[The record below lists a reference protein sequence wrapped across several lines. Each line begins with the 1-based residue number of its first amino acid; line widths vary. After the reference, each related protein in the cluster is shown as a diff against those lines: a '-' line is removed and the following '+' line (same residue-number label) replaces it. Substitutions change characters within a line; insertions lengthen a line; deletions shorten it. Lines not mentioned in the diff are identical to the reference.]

1 MSKLRWTD
9 FITINLYWLA
19 LNVASNSLHPIVL
32 PVRVQQ
38 LVPEGLKAT
47 YLGVLTFAGLVVA
60 IVVQPVMGALSD
72 RSTSRWGRRRPF
84 IVAGTIFNLLFLTFI
99 GLAGSYWLLFA
110 ALLMLQ
116 FSLNV
121 AHGALQGLIP
131 DLVPKEQRG
140 TASGVKGLIE
150 IIGAI
155 VASLGAGYLVGQG
168 QMTAAIGLIMMVFVI
183 AVLVTI
189 YFVREERC
197 TQISEKSVWATA
209 FGTFK
214 VDLRSH
220 SDYLWWLI
228 NRFVFFIGLTSIQT
242 FLLYFIEDVVGL
254 SNPAQATGTITAI
267 LGVGILAVVF
277 PAGYLADRIGRKR
290 LLIASGIGATIGGF
304 LFPTA
309 RTMVE
314 LLLYGGLIGVSAGI
328 FISAGWAM
336 ATDLVPPEEAGRYL
350 GISNLATA
358 GGSAAARL
366 GGPIIDFFNA
376 SALGLGY
383 GVVFTANGVLFL
395 LATLAVLKI
404 REKRSGMVDGGD
416 FERMGDRDVVVASDE

>member
-1 MSKLRWTD
+1 MIKLRWVD
-9 FITINLYWLA
+9 YITINLYWLA
-19 LNVASNSLHPIVL
+19 LNVASNSLHPIIL

-38 LVPEGLKAT
+38 LVPEEFKAT
-47 YLGVLTFAGLVVA
+47 YLGVLTFSGLVVA
-60 IVVQPVMGALSD
+60 IIVQPVMGALSD
-72 RSTSRWGRRRPF
+72 RSTLRWGRRRPF
-84 IVAGTIFNLLFLTFI
+84 IVVGTIFNLLFLSFI
-99 GLAGSYWLLFA
+99 GLVGGYWLLFV
-110 ALLMLQ
+110 ALLLLQ
-116 FSLNV
+116 FSSNV

-131 DLVPKEQRG
+131 DLVPQEQRG

-168 QMTAAIGLIMMVFVI
+168 QITAAIGLIMVVFVI
-183 AVLVTI
+183 AMLVTI
-189 YFVREERC
+189 YFVREKRWES
-197 TQISEKSVWATA
+197 TSEKSIWATA

-214 VDLRSH
+214 VDLKSH

-254 SNPAQATGTITAI
+254 SNPAQATGNITAI
-267 LGVGILAVVF
+267 LGVAILAVVF

-304 LFPTA
+304 LFPSA
-309 RTMVE
+309 RTMIE
-314 LLLYGGLIGVSAGI
+314 LLIYGGLIGVSAGI
-328 FISAGWAM
+328 FISAGWAL
-336 ATDLVPPEEAGRYL
+336 ATDLVPREEAGRYL

-366 GGPIIDFFNA
+366 GGPIIDLFNA
-376 SALGLGY
+376 SQPGLGY
-383 GVVFTANGVLFL
+383 TVVFAANGVLFL
-395 LATLAVLKI
+395 IATLAVLKI
-404 REKRSGMVDGGD
+404 QEKRSGMMK
-416 FERMGDRDVVVASDE
+416 EEAS

>member
-1 MSKLRWTD
+1 MSRLRWTD

-47 YLGVLTFAGLVVA
+47 YLSVLTFAGLVVA

-84 IVAGTIFNLLFLTFI
+84 IVAGTVFNLLFLTFI
-99 GLAGSYWLLFA
+99 GLAGNYWLLFA

-140 TASGVKGLIE
+140 MASGVKGLIE

-168 QMTAAIGLIMMVFVI
+168 QMAAAIGLIMMVFVI

-197 TQISEKSVWATA
+197 TQVSEKSLWATA

-220 SDYLWWLI
+220 S
-228 NRFVFFIGLTSIQT
+228 N
-242 FLLYFIEDVVGL
+242 YF
-254 SNPAQATGTITAI
+254 
-267 LGVGILAVVF
+267 
-277 PAGYLADRIGRKR
+277 
-290 LLIASGIGATIGGF
+290 
-304 LFPTA
+304 
-309 RTMVE
+309 
-314 LLLYGGLIGVSAGI
+314 
-328 FISAGWAM
+328 
-336 ATDLVPPEEAGRYL
+336 
-350 GISNLATA
+350 
-358 GGSAAARL
+358 
-366 GGPIIDFFNA
+366 
-376 SALGLGY
+376 
-383 GVVFTANGVLFL
+383 
-395 LATLAVLKI
+395 
-404 REKRSGMVDGGD
+404 
-416 FERMGDRDVVVASDE
+416 